1 MTSKELDMLGNYS
14 EVANKLGQQAGHK
27 KWEIVK
33 AAAGL
38 FIRKGTLNTGVRD
51 ISEASGITVGTLYH
65 YFKSKD
71 DIIKAFL
78 DFAVQGTNEFVK
90 MTTEALAKLQPEEAL
105 RRAISLYIEYTN
117 EAQSIVLFWH
127 QETRNLPPDQ
137 RGRLMENE
145 MVLASLFEKLIE
157 RGRQEG
163 IYKIEDAALAAH
175 NIIVLGDMWAFR
187 RWWLGRRYT
196 SDQYIQKQIEF
207 ILHGLCDGG
216 IEKKHDTVKEVR
228 GKQ

>member
-1 MTSKELDMLGNYS
+1 MTSNELDMMGGYE
-14 EVANKLGQQAGHK
+14 EVADKLGQRAGHK

-38 FIRKGTLNTGVRD
+38 FIRKGILNTGVRD
-51 ISEASGITVGTLYH
+51 IAEASGITVGTLYH

-71 DIIKAFL
+71 DIITAFL
-78 DFAVQGTNEFVK
+78 DFAVMGTNEFVK
-90 MTTEALAKLQPEEAL
+90 MTSQVLAKLQPDEAMK
-105 RRAISLYIEYTN
+105 RAIRLYMEYTN

-137 RGRLMENE
+137 RKRLMEND
-145 MVLASLFEKLIE
+145 MVLASLFERLIE
-157 RGRQEG
+157 LGREKG

-175 NIIVLGDMWAFR
+175 TIIVLGDMWAFR

-196 SDQYIQKQIEF
+196 SEQFIARQTEF
-207 ILHGLCDGG
+207 ILHGLHTGSL
-216 IEKKHDTVKEVR
+216 
-228 GKQ
+228 

>member
-1 MTSKELDMLGNYS
+1 MTSKEMDMVGIYS
-14 EVANKLGQQAGHK
+14 EMAEKLGQHAGAK

-51 ISEASGITVGTLYH
+51 IAEASGMTVGTLYH

-71 DIIKAFL
+71 DIIKSFL
-78 DFAVQGTNEFVK
+78 DFAVLSTNEFVRV
-90 MTTEALAKLQPEEAL
+90 TTEALVKLRPEEAL
-105 RRAISLYIEYTN
+105 RHAIRLYMEYTN
-117 EAQSIVLFWH
+117 EARSIVLFWH

-137 RGRLMENE
+137 RKRLMDNE

-163 IYKIEDAALAAH
+163 IYKIEDAALSAH
-175 NIIVLGDMWAFR
+175 NVIVLGDMWAFR
-187 RWWLGRRYT
+187 RWWLSPRYT

-207 ILHGLCDGG
+207 ILYGLRNDSLN
-216 IEKKHDTVKEVR
+216 T
-228 GKQ
+228 

>member
-1 MTSKELDMLGNYS
+1 MTSNELDMLGGYE
-14 EVANKLGQQAGHK
+14 EVADKLGQRAGHK

-38 FIRKGTLNTGVRD
+38 FIRKGILNTGVRD
-51 ISEASGITVGTLYH
+51 IAEASGITVGTLYH

-71 DIIKAFL
+71 DIITAFL
-78 DFAVQGTNEFVK
+78 DFAVMGTNEFVK
-90 MTTEALAKLQPEEAL
+90 MTSQVLAKLKPDEAMK
-105 RRAISLYIEYTN
+105 RAIRLYMEYTN

-137 RGRLMENE
+137 RKRLMEND
-145 MVLASLFEKLIE
+145 MVLASLFERLIE
-157 RGRQEG
+157 LGREKG

-175 NIIVLGDMWAFR
+175 TIIVLGDMWAFR

-196 SDQYIQKQIEF
+196 SEQFIARQTEF
-207 ILHGLCDGG
+207 ILHGLHTGSL
-216 IEKKHDTVKEVR
+216 
-228 GKQ
+228 

>member
-1 MTSKELDMLGNYS
+1 MTSNELDILGGYE
-14 EVANKLGQQAGHK
+14 EVADKLGQRAGHK

-38 FIRKGTLNTGVRD
+38 FIRKGILNTGVRD
-51 ISEASGITVGTLYH
+51 IAEASGITVGTLYH

-71 DIIKAFL
+71 DIITAFL
-78 DFAVQGTNEFVK
+78 DFAVMGTNEFVE
-90 MTTEALAKLQPEEAL
+90 MTSQALAKLQPDEAMK
-105 RRAISLYIEYTN
+105 RAIRLYMEYTN

-137 RGRLMENE
+137 RKRLMEND
-145 MVLASLFEKLIE
+145 MVLASLFERLIDL
-157 RGRQEG
+157 GRKKG

-175 NIIVLGDMWAFR
+175 SIIVLGDMWAFR

-196 SDQYIQKQIEF
+196 SEQFIAKQTEF
-207 ILHGLCDGG
+207 ILHGLHTGSL
-216 IEKKHDTVKEVR
+216 
-228 GKQ
+228 

>member
-1 MTSKELDMLGNYS
+1 MASNELEMMGSYQEIVDK
-14 EVANKLGQQAGHK
+14 VGQQAGQK
-27 KWEIVK
+27 RWEIVK

-51 ISEASGITVGTLYH
+51 IAEASGITVGTLYH

-71 DIIKAFL
+71 DIITAFL
-78 DFAVQGTNEFVK
+78 DYAVIATNEFVK
-90 MTTEALAKLQPEEAL
+90 MTTEVLAKLKPEEGMKRAL
-105 RRAISLYIEYTN
+105 RLYMEYTN

-137 RGRLMENE
+137 RKRLMDND

-157 RGRQEG
+157 LGRQKG

-175 NIIVLGDMWAFR
+175 SIIVLSDMWAFR

-196 SDQYIQKQIEF
+196 AEQYIDRQTEF
-207 ILHGLCDGG
+207 ILHGLYNGSL
-216 IEKKHDTVKEVR
+216 
-228 GKQ
+228 

>member
-1 MTSKELDMLGNYS
+1 MSSREMDMLGNYGD
-14 EVANKLGQQAGHK
+14 VADKLGHQVGDK

-38 FIRKGTLNTGVRD
+38 FIRRGTVNTGVRD
-51 ISEASGITVGTLYH
+51 IAEASGMTVGTLYH

-78 DFAVQGTNEFVK
+78 DLAVLGTNEFVK
-90 MTTEALAKLQPEEAL
+90 VTTEALTKLQPEEAL

-127 QETRNLPPDQ
+127 QETRNLPSDQ
-137 RGRLMENE
+137 RMRLMENE
-145 MVLASLFEKLIE
+145 MVLASLFEKLVE
-157 RGRQEG
+157 RGRKEG
-163 IYKIEDAALAAH
+163 IFKIKDAALAAH

-196 SDQYIQKQIEF
+196 SEQYIQKQIEF
-207 ILHGLCDGG
+207 ILHGLHDGSM
-216 IEKKHDTVKEVR
+216 EKQLAAKEVCR
-228 GKQ
+228 KR

>member
-1 MTSKELDMLGNYS
+1 MESKNLDMLGSYQ
-14 EVANKLGQQAGHK
+14 EIVDRIGQQSGQK
-27 KWEIVK
+27 RWEIVK

-51 ISEASGITVGTLYH
+51 IAEASGITVGTLYH

-71 DIIKAFL
+71 DIITAFL
-78 DFAVQGTNEFVK
+78 DYAVIATNEFVS
-90 MTTEALAKLQPEEAL
+90 MTTDVLAKLQPEEAMKRAL
-105 RRAISLYIEYTN
+105 RLYMEYTN

-137 RGRLMENE
+137 RKRLMEND
-145 MVLASLFEKLIE
+145 MVLAALFEKLIE
-157 RGRQEG
+157 LGRRQG

-175 NIIVLGDMWAFR
+175 SIIVLSDMWAFR

-196 SDQYIQKQIEF
+196 AEQYIGMQTEF
-207 ILHGLCDGG
+207 ILHGLYN
-216 IEKKHDTVKEVR
+216 
-228 GKQ
+228 GKL

>member
-1 MTSKELDMLGNYS
+1 MASDNLDMMGNYQ
-14 EVANKLGQQAGHK
+14 EIVERVGQQAGQK

-38 FIRKGTLNTGVRD
+38 FIRKGILNTGVWD
-51 ISEASGITVGTLYH
+51 IAEASGITVGTLYH

-71 DIIKAFL
+71 DIITAFL
-78 DFAVQGTNEFVK
+78 DYAVIATTEFVR
-90 MTTEALAKLQPEEAL
+90 MTADVLAKLKPEEAMKRAL
-105 RRAISLYIEYTN
+105 RLYMEYTN

-137 RGRLMENE
+137 RKRLMENDI
-145 MVLASLFEKLIE
+145 VLASLFEKLIE
-157 RGRQEG
+157 LGRRQG

-175 NIIVLGDMWAFR
+175 SIIVLSDMWAFR

-196 SDQYIQKQIEF
+196 AEQYIAKQTEF
-207 ILHGLCDGG
+207 ILHGLYNGSL
-216 IEKKHDTVKEVR
+216 
-228 GKQ
+228 

>member
-1 MTSKELDMLGNYS
+1 MGGFS
-14 EVANKLGQQAGHK
+14 EVADKLGQRADSK

-51 ISEASGITVGTLYH
+51 IAEASGITVGTLYH

-71 DIIKAFL
+71 DIITAFL
-78 DFAVQGTNEFVK
+78 DFAVLGTNEFVS
-90 MTTEALAKLQPEEAL
+90 MTTEALAKLQPQEAL
-105 RRAISLYIEYTN
+105 RRAIRLYIEYTN

-127 QETRNLPPDQ
+127 QETGNLPPDQ
-137 RGRLMENE
+137 RKRLMENE

-163 IYKIEDAALAAH
+163 IYTIDDAALAAH

-196 SDQYIQKQIEF
+196 PDQYIGKQIEF
-207 ILHGLCDGG
+207 ILHGLSNGSMKV
-216 IEKKHDTVKEVR
+216 IEEPEKEVR
-228 GKQ
+228 RKQ

>member
-1 MTSKELDMLGNYS
+1 MTSNELDMLGGYE
-14 EVANKLGQQAGHK
+14 EVADKLGQRAGHK

-38 FIRKGTLNTGVRD
+38 FIRKGILNTGVRD
-51 ISEASGITVGTLYH
+51 IAEASGITVGTLYH

-71 DIIKAFL
+71 DIITAFL
-78 DFAVQGTNEFVK
+78 DFAVMGTNEFVK
-90 MTTEALAKLQPEEAL
+90 MTSQVLAKLQPDEAMK
-105 RRAISLYIEYTN
+105 RAIRLYMEYTN

-137 RGRLMENE
+137 RKRLMEND
-145 MVLASLFEKLIE
+145 MVLASLFERLIE
-157 RGRQEG
+157 LGREKG

-175 NIIVLGDMWAFR
+175 SIIVLGDMWAFR

-196 SDQYIQKQIEF
+196 SEQFIAKQTEF
-207 ILHGLCDGG
+207 ILHGLHTGNL
-216 IEKKHDTVKEVR
+216 
-228 GKQ
+228 

>member
-1 MTSKELDMLGNYS
+1 MTSDDLKMLSNYR
-14 EVANKLGQQAGHK
+14 EVADKLGQQVGEK

-51 ISEASGITVGTLYH
+51 IAEASGITVGTLYH

-78 DFAVQGTNEFVK
+78 DFAVLGTNEFIN
-90 MTTEALAKLQPEEAL
+90 MTAEALAKLKPEEAL
-105 RRAISLYIEYTN
+105 RRAISLYLEYTN

-127 QETRNLPPDQ
+127 QETRNLPDEE
-137 RGRLMENE
+137 RKRLLDNE
-145 MVLASLFEKLIE
+145 MVLASMFEKLVE
-157 RGRQEG
+157 RGCKEG
-163 IYKIEDAALAAH
+163 VFKTEDPALAAH

-196 SDQYIQKQIEF
+196 SDQYIQKQTEF
-207 ILHGLCDGG
+207 ILHGLCNGG
-216 IEKKHDTVKEVR
+216 IEDKQDAVKEVHA
-228 GKQ
+228 K